1 MGYLLIAIGGASG
14 AITRY
19 SIHRLTIYFGI
30 ENIVGTFMVNISG
43 SFVLGILISVS
54 AYKLN
59 FSNAVRDAITI
70 GFIGS
75 YTTFSTLAVTSLSL
89 WQSGQY
95 VKASLNVIL
104 SIIFGLIAAYA
115 GFQIGKPGIVI
126 Q

>member
-1 MGYLLIAIGGASG
+1 MSYLLIALGGASG

-54 AYKLN
+54 TYKLN
-59 FSNAVRDAITI
+59 FSNTVRDAITI

-89 WQSGQY
+89 WQSGQD

-115 GFQIGKPGIVI
+115 GFQIGNQVS
-126 Q
+126 

>member
-1 MGYLLIAIGGASG
+1 MSYLLIALGGASG

-54 AYKLN
+54 TYKLN
-59 FSNAVRDAITI
+59 FSNTVRDAITI
-70 GFIGS
+70 GFIWS
-75 YTTFSTLAVTSLSL
+75 YTTFSTLTVTSLSL

-115 GFQIGKPGIVI
+115 GFQIGNQVS
-126 Q
+126 

>member
-1 MGYLLIAIGGASG
+1 MSYLLIALGGASG

-54 AYKLN
+54 TYKLN
-59 FSNAVRDAITI
+59 FSNTVRDAITI

-115 GFQIGKPGIVI
+115 GFQIGNQVS
-126 Q
+126 